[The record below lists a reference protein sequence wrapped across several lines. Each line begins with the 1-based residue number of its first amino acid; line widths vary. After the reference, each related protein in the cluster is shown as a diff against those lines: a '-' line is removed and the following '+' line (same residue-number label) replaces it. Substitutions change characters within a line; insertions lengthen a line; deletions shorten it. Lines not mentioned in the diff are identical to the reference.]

1 MFCVTSGHVGLGCIG
16 KLSELGSG
24 GTHLYPSAQ
33 EVVADESLSSRTD
46 WSTECVPGQPRLS
59 RETFSFFKKKVEFV
73 KYIL

>member
-46 WSTECVPGQPRLS
+46 WST
-59 RETFSFFKKKVEFV
+59 K
-73 KYIL
+73 